1 MSRLEL
7 RQFHAAGHHLAFVSV
22 YSNLALVDSVCA
34 YSVTFGRCRVVPTY
48 EYECPDCE
56 HRFEV
61 FQSFQDAPL
70 TSCEECGGKLKKVFH
85 PAGIIFKG
93 SGWYAT
99 DSRTNAE
106 RKKFREDGKPSEKS
120 DSKPVKS
127 DGAKSNGSE
136 SGGSTKAGASAG
148 GSGGTSDSGGSSK

>member
-1 MSRLEL
+1 M
-7 RQFHAAGHHLAFVSV
+7 
-22 YSNLALVDSVCA
+22 
-34 YSVTFGRCRVVPTY
+34 PTY
-48 EYECPDCE
+48 DYQCSDCG

-70 TSCEECGGKLKKVFH
+70 TSCVECSGTLKKVFH

-99 DSRTNAE
+99 DSRSESE
-106 RKKFREDGKPSEKS
+106 RKRFKDDGKPSEAS

-127 DGAKSNGSE
+127 DGAKSGE
-136 SGGSTKAGASAG
+136 SASDGGSKAGAAAG
-148 GSGGTSDSGGSSK
+148 GSDKASGSGGDSS

>member
-1 MSRLEL
+1 M
-7 RQFHAAGHHLAFVSV
+7 
-22 YSNLALVDSVCA
+22 
-34 YSVTFGRCRVVPTY
+34 PTY
-48 EYECPDCE
+48 EYECSDCG

-70 TSCEECGGKLKKVFH
+70 TTCEECAGTLKKVFH

-99 DSRTNAE
+99 DSRPASE
-106 RKKFREDGKPSEKS
+106 RKKFKDDGKPAESS

-127 DGAKSNGSE
+127 DGAKSNGSGTE
-136 SGGSTKAGASAG
+136 GSSKAGASAG
-148 GSGGTSDSGGSSK
+148 GSDKASGSGDNSS